1 MFECESGANEVDA
14 KTRMRDVNITFLKSC
29 ETDHSVPEDSIESLQ
44 VASQCLSDAFG
55 VDPDSAEDVE
65 KYDLG
70 AGKGLMDVWGIVR
83 GVAAKRGEDGDA
95 AKGKTSASKDT
106 SPTAKETAKDATTA
120 SSTNKEPAASDKS
133 QAEAL
138 KAEGNA
144 LITRRLYS
152 SAIEKYTAAIAL
164 DPGNAVYYSN
174 RAAAWGA
181 MGEHAEAVTDAEEA
195 VKRDP
200 GFGRGWSRL
209 GVAPSGVT
217 ERMPSSS
224 SMFGLPETAVG
235 HAQYSLGN
243 YSEAVKAYT
252 QGLTIDPA
260 NANMQQALAQ
270 AKAKEAAQQ
279 ATQANDSDED
289 AEDGEVT
296 RAGGAPA
303 AGGRAGGAGGM
314 PDLSSMADLLG
325 SLGGGGNGTG
335 GPGGMPDL
343 AGLMSNP
350 AIMQMA
356 QSMMANG
363 GLDKLMSNPAMRNMA
378 ERMSGGGGMP
388 DMDALRNDPEMRNL
402 ASQFMGGQGGP
413 GQ

>member
-1 MFECESGANEVDA
+1 
-14 KTRMRDVNITFLKSC
+14 
-29 ETDHSVPEDSIESLQ
+29 
-44 VASQCLSDAFG
+44 
-55 VDPDSAEDVE
+55 
-65 KYDLG
+65 
-70 AGKGLMDVWGIVR
+70 MDVWGIVR

-106 SPTAKETAKDATTA
+106 SSTAKETAKDATTA
-120 SSTNKEPAASDKS
+120 SNKEPTASDKS

-181 MGEHAEAVTDAEEA
+181 MGEHAEAVKDAEEA

-209 GVAPSGVT
+209 
-217 ERMPSSS
+217 
-224 SMFGLPETAVG
+224 G

-279 ATQANDSDED
+279 ATQAEDSDED

-296 RAGGAPA
+296 RAGGASA

-378 ERMSGGGGMP
+378 ERMSSGGGMP

-402 ASQFMGGQGGP
+402 AVEWIVERGASCDSRPILCPLLTVPVTGGVASSDSYADTNYSTYESSQVKDAMAEATRKAITSFIRSAWGHSEKRPWFLGEFVNLLSLKQSRQGVVGDLDKANS
-413 GQ
+413 